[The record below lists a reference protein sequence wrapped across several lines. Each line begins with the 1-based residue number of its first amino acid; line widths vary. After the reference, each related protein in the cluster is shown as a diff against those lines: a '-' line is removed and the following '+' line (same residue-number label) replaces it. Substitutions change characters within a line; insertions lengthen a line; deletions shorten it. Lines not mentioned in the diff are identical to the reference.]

1 MNVKKIW
8 LAVVVLAAA
17 TTAAASAVNV
27 VDKENVKLN
36 VGGYLQA
43 IGVAEHVPDLVRDED
58 RFYLFLKEARI
69 RFDGSIDK
77 VPFEVMLAT
86 GGEDI
91 TPNTNAALGLL
102 DFNFDL
108 PLGEDYDV
116 KIGQF
121 HVPYGRERLT
131 DDSTMS
137 FGERSIENLGFA
149 WNRDYGV
156 ALTTTR
162 GNMTGTFAVMTG
174 GGRDIPQRYLP
185 EELGTPMLVTR
196 FGYNDGLDKDIY
208 HVTGRDTSPS
218 APHKAFY
225 VNALYIKDSSI
236 GHSTVVNV
244 RATDKNLLINGNYNP
259 FIGKT
264 PFSLSTIWQAGA
276 DAAYRAPF
284 AGGAINAEGQ
294 VDISHFDNDYGT
306 LRLTG
311 GRVQVGYS
319 RGKVDA
325 SLRLAAL
332 HLDRKMALVANGV
345 ANRIVREGGPLKEIT
360 PSLTYHLMPNVSI
373 VADLPYLPDM
383 LVFQENTIGS
393 YVMSEQPDQVTVIK
407 PGTTAGTGRVIRANV
422 LQARLMVQL
431 GF

>member
-1 MNVKKIW
+1 MYGRKTW
-8 LAVVVLAAA
+8 LAMVVLAAA

-43 IGVAEHVPDLVRDED
+43 IGVAEHVPDLVRDEN
-58 RFYLFLKEARI
+58 RLYLFLKQARI
-69 RFDGSIDK
+69 RFDGSVENI
-77 VPFEVMLAT
+77 PFEIMLAT

-102 DFNFDL
+102 DFNFDV
-108 PLGEDYDV
+108 PLGDDYDV

-137 FGERSIENLGFA
+137 FGERSIENMGFA

-162 GNMTGTFAVMTG
+162 DNLTGTFAVMTG

-185 EELGTPMLVTR
+185 EKLGTPMFVTR
-196 FGYNDGLDKDIY
+196 FGYNDGIDKDVY
-208 HVTGRDTSPS
+208 HVTGRDT
-218 APHKAFY
+218 APDRAHKAFY

-259 FIGKT
+259 FIAKA
-264 PFSLSTIWQAGA
+264 PFSLSTVWQAGA

-311 GRVQVGYS
+311 GRLQFGYS

-325 SLRLAAL
+325 GLRLAAL
-332 HLDRKMALVANGV
+332 HLDSKMALVANGV
-345 ANRIVREGGPLKEIT
+345 ANQIVREGGPLKEIT
-360 PSLTYHLMPNVSI
+360 PSLTYHLNRNVSI
-373 VADLPYLPDM
+373 IADLPYLPDM
-383 LVFQENTIGS
+383 LVFQENGIGS

-407 PGTTAGTGRVIRANV
+407 PGTGTGTGRVVRANV
-422 LQARLMVQL
+422 VEGRLMIQL

>member
-1 MNVKKIW
+1 MNARKIW
-8 LAVVVLAAA
+8 LAILALAAA

-27 VDKENVKLN
+27 GDKENLKLN

-43 IGVAEHVPDLVRDED
+43 IGVAENVPAQVRDEN
-58 RFYLFLKEARI
+58 RLYLFLKEARI

-102 DFNFDL
+102 DFNFDV
-108 PLGEDYDV
+108 PLGESDDV

-137 FGERSIENLGFA
+137 FGDRSIENLGFS

-156 ALTTTR
+156 ALTTTK
-162 GNMTGTFAVMTG
+162 GNLTGTFAVMTG

-185 EELGTPMLVTR
+185 EELGTPMLATR
-196 FGYNDGLDKDIY
+196 FGYNDGIDKDVY
-208 HVTGRDTSPS
+208 HVTGRDTSPDR
-218 APHKAFY
+218 AHKAFF

-259 FIGKT
+259 FIGKA

-276 DAAYRAPF
+276 DGAWRAPF
-284 AGGAINAEGQ
+284 ANGAINVEGQ
-294 VDISHFDNDYGT
+294 VDVSHFDNDYGT
-306 LRLTG
+306 LRLSG
-311 GRVQVGYS
+311 GRLQVGYS
-319 RGKVDA
+319 RGDWELGV
-325 SLRLAAL
+325 RLAAL
-332 HLDRKMALVANGV
+332 HLDKKMAYVANGV
-345 ANRIVREGGPLKEIT
+345 ANQIVREGGALKELT
-360 PSLTYHLMPNVSI
+360 PSITYHLQRNVSI
-373 VADLPYLPDM
+373 VADAPYLPDM
-383 LVFQENTIGS
+383 LVFQENGIGS
-393 YVMSEQPDQVTVIK
+393 YVMYEQPDQVTVIK
-407 PGTTAGTGRVIRANV
+407 PGTTTGTGRVIRANV
-422 LQARLMVQL
+422 QQARLMVQL
-431 GF
+431 SF

>member
-8 LAVVVLAAA
+8 LAMVVLAAA

-27 VDKENVKLN
+27 VDKDNVKLN

-69 RFDGSIDK
+69 RFDGTIDK

-156 ALTTTR
+156 ALTTTK

-208 HVTGRDTSPS
+208 HVTGRDTAPS

-259 FIGKT
+259 FIGKA

-284 AGGAINAEGQ
+284 AGGAINVEGQ

-311 GRVQVGYS
+311 GRVQLGYS

-325 SLRLAAL
+325 GLRLAAL
-332 HLDRKMALVANGV
+332 RLDKKMAYVANGV

-360 PSLTYHLMPNVSI
+360 PSLTYHLYPNVSI

-383 LVFQENTIGS
+383 LVFQENGIGS
-393 YVMSEQPDQVTVIK
+393 YVMYEQPDQVTVIK
-407 PGTTAGTGRVIRANV
+407 PGTTTGTGRVIRANV